1 MNCNLKG
8 RGQGDFTH
16 WKIKGRD
23 PKMRKNIIADS
34 PIYYEKTKIFSL
46 VSLLP
51 CYILVKDQDQVREM
65 PTSFLRVD
73 SAAYCLIYFK
83 YVYCFARYD

>member
-51 CYILVKDQDQVREM
+51 CYILVKDQGQVHW
-65 PTSFLRVD
+65 SIVD
-73 SAAYCLIYFK
+73 RFELYYHFMYCITVLLSNVLAI
-83 YVYCFARYD
+83 